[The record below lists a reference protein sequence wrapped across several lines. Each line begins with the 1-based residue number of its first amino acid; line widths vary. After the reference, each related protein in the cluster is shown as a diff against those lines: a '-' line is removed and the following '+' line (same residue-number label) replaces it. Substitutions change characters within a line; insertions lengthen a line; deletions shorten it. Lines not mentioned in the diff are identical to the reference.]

1 MVTDNTVQEPTATLA
16 EEAAY
21 RAAHS
26 ARATIRINTSGVDFP
41 PLSICA

>member
-1 MVTDNTVQEPTATLA
+1 MVTDNTVQEPTAILA

-26 ARATIRINTSGVDFP
+26 SRATTRISTPGENFP
-41 PLSICA
+41 PLSIYA